1 MDSSSNVLASQWQFS
16 TVFLFFQT
24 TTSFYWLSGVPGV
37 GGNNSGGVT
46 GTKNR
51 TLGETSGG
59 VGGGGP
65 GGVPGCARN
74 GLRDRSLSCDQ
85 GGESLSCDP
94 DGGNAHKDL
103 RGRRCT
109 QLWKF
114 WKRNCN
120 FTKGWCKESKL
131 VLINSVEGLPELRVI
146 LERGWGKPS
155 GRTRPSSGEAHRRR
169 HQA

>member
-1 MDSSSNVLASQWQFS
+1 M
-16 TVFLFFQT
+16 
-24 TTSFYWLSGVPGV
+24 PGV
-37 GGNNSGGVT
+37 GGNNSGGVI

-65 GGVPGCARN
+65 GEVPGCTRN

-85 GGESLSCDP
+85 GGEDSLSCDP

-109 QLWKF
+109 QL
-114 WKRNCN
+114 
-120 FTKGWCKESKL
+120 
-131 VLINSVEGLPELRVI
+131 
-146 LERGWGKPS
+146 
-155 GRTRPSSGEAHRRR
+155 
-169 HQA
+169 